1 MRRHEFATLRWA
13 GGAERREGRT
23 RARDFFHKS
32 QAFQSPSRWR
42 SNLLSRLRCC
52 GQVAGVA
59 EIAFEITEKWKF
71 GCQDSNPRHGT
82 YVNQALRTTT
92 PRAGSLTPKP
102 DQGFYPQIIPIST
115 AKSVIRSDHIIATA
129 GAACTPGFLPAL

>member
-52 GQVAGVA
+52 GKVAGVA
-59 EIAFEITEKWKF
+59 EIAFEITEKWKSDARIRTRDMAHMLTRRC
-71 GCQDSNPRHGT
+71 GPLRH
-82 YVNQALRTTT
+82 VLD
-92 PRAGSLTPKP
+92 L
-102 DQGFYPQIIPIST
+102 
-115 AKSVIRSDHIIATA
+115 
-129 GAACTPGFLPAL
+129 